1 MILGCQ
7 DKELLTISLLVP
19 VYSWESNVARKERA
33 VKNEEEQRKDEW
45 LMLRKFNSLTLE
57 HAMDEVWAR
66 REGKARSDEDE
77 VFARWPGRRQM
88 EDRRSATIQ

>member
-1 MILGCQ
+1 M
-7 DKELLTISLLVP
+7 
-19 VYSWESNVARKERA
+19 
-33 VKNEEEQRKDEW
+33 KNEEQRKDEW

-57 HAMDEVWAR
+57 HTMDEVWAGG
-66 REGKARSDEDE
+66 EGKARSDE